1 MAYTLAVT
9 WRAKAGEEERVRAIL
24 EAITPLCRAE
34 PACRAYVA
42 HRSVDDPALFFIYE
56 QYDDEA
62 GFRAHA
68 ETEHVRRLVLG
79 DAADRLESRERAVYE
94 TLDGR

>member
-1 MAYTLAVT
+1 MAYVLAVT
-9 WRAKAGEEERVRAIL
+9 WRAKPGEEDRIREIL
-24 EAITPLCRAE
+24 ETIAPLCRAE
-34 PACRAYVA
+34 PACRVYQA

-62 GFRAHA
+62 GFHAHT

-79 DAADRLESRERAVYE
+79 DAVERLASRERAVFE
-94 TLDGR
+94 TLDR